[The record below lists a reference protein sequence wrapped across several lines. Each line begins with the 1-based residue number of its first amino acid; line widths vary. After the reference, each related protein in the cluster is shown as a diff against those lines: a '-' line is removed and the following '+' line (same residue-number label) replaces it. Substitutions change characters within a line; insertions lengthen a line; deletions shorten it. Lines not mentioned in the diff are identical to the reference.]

1 MKELNI
7 PEPFK
12 ADQVELL
19 QEGIYDDP
27 QINVYINK
35 QKDFAFLYPRPVV
48 DYKEYLPRV
57 KKLNLQKYKK
67 NKDRF
72 IWKDI

>member
-1 MKELNI
+1 MEELDI

-12 ADQVELL
+12 TDQVELL

-35 QKDFAFLYPRPVV
+35 QKDFAFLCP
-48 DYKEYLPRV
+48 
-57 KKLNLQKYKK
+57 
-67 NKDRF
+67 
-72 IWKDI
+72 